1 MAVTPSDA
9 ELSRKVNEMGVIIN
23 TERLARGLN
32 PLYCVPYLMDC
43 ADERAEEISEIWGHN
58 RPNGEAYVT
67 IIDYSIVSYRN
78 IYENIAGG
86 CATAEETMQQFLNS
100 PKNWA
105 AIVNPDFTHMGIGLC
120 YNPDGYGGAVWYW
133 CQIFSCDVRGADYK
147 YQKQY
152 LPELANDLLDYGTI
166 SINCTYS
173 SGENFPNLNITVRAV
188 EGTVTDWNDVKVT
201 RNGVDVNHTISSD
214 KSSIHFQSG
223 TSPTEITKLSAGSY
237 RIEFSKPNGYYS
249 DFLQT
254 DDFFYTYFT
263 MKNDSSKIPDI
274 TLNLTVRKLSVLKT
288 DADTGTALSGAVL
301 ELSGDYD
308 LSETEVSQNF
318 TLSEDKRTITF
329 TSGDSPV
336 VFTKIPSG
344 EYTLYE
350 YSAPDGYI
358 KAEKAVFIV
367 GDGYISLADG
377 NKSGIIENNV
387 LITADNKRIIN
398 LFPISYENSI
408 RVFDL
413 SEPQDGFTSNGLAI
427 LRPTSCI
434 SHKNSDIWDID
445 LVHPIDEW
453 GKWKYLLPENVLK
466 INGQLFRIDIMETEC
481 SENGA
486 FVTVHARHISY
497 DLGDLLIEDEE
508 FEGGNA
514 QDFIDFCAAKSRIES
529 EVDDCFYKEYEFT
542 VTSDIKKVIEGD
554 KYVNISYMAALIG
567 ADNCLVNRYGG
578 EIYRDNFR
586 ISINERMENARDNAF
601 FLQYGVNVSGIKQRI
616 DYTDFCTLLDCA
628 DNFGNSFAISYTGE
642 ARWMFHHPRRR
653 YYRLNYPDGNTGYNQ
668 IGNDGVKIW
677 NTVNSPKVSYVVKV
691 NQLKNDPRYENF
703 SGILECDYGDCG
715 TIYFPEFDIN
725 TTQKIVGIE
734 KDEIFNE
741 IMVIELG
748 NTEASL
754 VRPNFMSNTITNG
767 HTLFDR
773 LNERNK

>member
-1 MAVTPSDA
+1 MATTPSGA
-9 ELSRKVNEMGVIIN
+9 ELLKKAHEMGAIIN
-23 TERLARGLN
+23 TERIARGLQ

-43 ADERAEEISEIWGHN
+43 AYERAEEISYKWGHI
-58 RPNGEAYVT
+58 RPNGDSYVT
-67 IIDYSIVSYRN
+67 IIDYSIVSYQN

-86 CATAEETMQQFLNS
+86 SDTAEATMQQFLNS
-100 PKNWA
+100 PNHWA
-105 AIVNPDFTHMGIGLC
+105 AIINPNITHMGIGVC
-120 YNPDGYGGAVWYW
+120 YNPTGYAGVGWYW
-133 CQIFSCDVRGADYK
+133 CQIFSNDIRGADYE
-147 YQKQY
+147 YEGQY
-152 LPELANDLLDYGTI
+152 RPDLTDDLLDYGVI
-166 SINCTYS
+166 SISCTFS
-173 SGENFPNLNITVRAV
+173 PAESFQSVNVTIRAV
-188 EGTVTDWNDVKVT
+188 AGTVTDWNDVKIT
-201 RNGVDVNHTISSD
+201 RNGIDVNHTISSD

-223 TSPTEITKLSAGSY
+223 TSPTDVTKLTAGSY
-237 RIEFSKPNGYYS
+237 RVEFSKPNGYYS
-249 DFLQT
+249 NDFLQT
-254 DDFFYTYFT
+254 DDYFYTYFT
-263 MKNDSSKIPDI
+263 MKNDGSEIPGI
-274 TLNLTVRKLSVLKT
+274 TLNLTVRELTILKT
-288 DADTGTALSGAVL
+288 DADTGEALSGAVL
-301 ELSGDYD
+301 ELWGDYD
-308 LSETEVSQNF
+308 LSEIEVSQDF
-318 TLSEDKRTITF
+318 TLSDDGKTITF
-329 TSGDSPV
+329 MSGDSPV

-344 EYTLYE
+344 TYVLYE

-358 KAEKAVFIV
+358 KAEKAVFTV

-387 LITADNKRIIN
+387 LITADKKRIIN

-413 SEPQDGFTSNGLAI
+413 SEPQDGFTSNGLAV
-427 LRPTSCI
+427 LRPTSCT

-453 GKWKYLLPENVLK
+453 GKWKHLLPENVLK

-497 DLGDLLIEDEE
+497 DLGDLLIENEE

-529 EVDDCFYKEYEFT
+529 EVDDCFYKEYEFA

-653 YYRLNYPDGNTGYNQ
+653 YYKLNYPDGNTGYNQ
-668 IGNDGVKIW
+668 IGNDGVKMW
-677 NTVNSPKVSYVVKV
+677 ETVSSPKNTYKV
-691 NQLKNDPRYENF
+691 TINQLKTDPRYEEF
-703 SGILECDYGDCG
+703 AEILNCDYGDCG
-715 TIYFPEFDIN
+715 TIYFPELDIN
-725 TTQKIVGIE
+725 TTQKIIGID
-734 KDEIFNE
+734 KDEILNE
-741 IMVIELG
+741 ILNIELG
-748 NTEASL
+748 NVVSSL
-754 VRPNFMSNTITNG
+754 VRPNFMADTVTSG

-773 LNERNK
+773 LK